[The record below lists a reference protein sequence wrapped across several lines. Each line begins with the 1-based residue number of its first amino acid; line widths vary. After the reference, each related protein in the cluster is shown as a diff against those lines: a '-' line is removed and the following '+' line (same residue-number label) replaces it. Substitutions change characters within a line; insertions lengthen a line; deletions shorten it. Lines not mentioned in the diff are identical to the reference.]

1 MKKSNSKLIEKEKK
15 RNDEQL
21 KISNKI
27 VSDIKNLSEI
37 LKSKDYELTTKT
49 KKIIDTQI
57 NNIKAQLNT
66 DSKNDKLD
74 NNSKNYN
81 IKEKF
86 EDLEKRIEYLEEQRI
101 SDNQYENGYSY
112 YDEEDEKKKLK
123 ILRLIMNIQKIHQ
136 KKKKNIN

>member
-1 MKKSNSKLIEKEKK
+1 M
-15 RNDEQL
+15 
-21 KISNKI
+21 
-27 VSDIKNLSEI
+27 
-37 LKSKDYELTTKT
+37 
-49 KKIIDTQI
+49 
-57 NNIKAQLNT
+57 NT

-86 EDLEKRIEYLEEQRI
+86 EDLEERIGNLEDQRLL
-101 SDNQYENGYSY
+101 DNQYENGYSY